1 MVQELVGLA
10 GETASGGE
18 GKVSGNEEVGEI
30 FVGDFAGDG
39 AVVAGRARGLEDSL
53 VVGREP
59 GEFEDGAFHV
69 SVGVTQVVDGGVGFG
84 DSRELGEVEVRC
96 GVVANGKDG
105 AGFEGHG
112 GQES

>member
-1 MVQELVGLA
+1 MMQELVGLA

-39 AVVAGRARGLEDSL
+39 AVVAGRARWLENSL

-69 SVGVTQVVDGGVGFG
+69 RIGGAKVVDGGVGFG
-84 DSRELGEVEVRC
+84 DSRELSKVET
-96 GVVANGKDG
+96 
-105 AGFEGHG
+105 
-112 GQES
+112 

>member
-30 FVGDFAGDG
+30 FVCDFAGDG
-39 AVVAGRARGLEDSL
+39 AVVASRARGLEDGL

-69 SVGVTQVVDGGVGFG
+69 RVGGAEVVDGGGGFG
-84 DSRELGEVEVRC
+84 DSRELGQVET
-96 GVVANGKDG
+96 
-105 AGFEGHG
+105 
-112 GQES
+112 